1 MLKPQRNLVVALL
14 LVAIGLGGAFLSARV
29 FVTSMENRRLAEY
42 QKTQAQAASST
53 GDQEDWE
60 RRGMWGQEFSA
71 AADSYSGI
79 AMIYD
84 VFAPREGAGRRA
96 PPFAS

>member
-29 FVTSMENRRLAEY
+29 FVTSMENRRLAEIP
-42 QKTQAQAASST
+42 
-53 GDQEDWE
+53 EDT
-60 RRGMWGQEFSA
+60 SA
-71 AADSYSGI
+71 GGI
-79 AMIYD
+79 QHGIYD
-84 VFAPREGAGRRA
+84 VFAPHKGAGRRA

>member
-42 QKTQAQAASST
+42 QKTQARAASST
-53 GDQEDWE
+53 GSMTCS
-60 RRGMWGQEFSA
+60 RLT
-71 AADSYSGI
+71 
-79 AMIYD
+79 
-84 VFAPREGAGRRA
+84 RA
-96 PPFAS
+96 PGVERLLSLRDRVNAEPAVAPLLHPTGNNSISTQT